1 MLDKF
6 GGGLVRRGLWSPVD
20 AVISSGSAASCL
32 WLSAAGL
39 AGNRKKIHVP
49 RFMHRFRIATWSNR
63 YMSNAIKL
71 RLKKY
76 RAMPAP
82 ILKRK

>member
-1 MLDKF
+1 MMRKPMLDKF

-39 AGNRKKIHVP
+39 AGNRKK
-49 RFMHRFRIATWSNR
+49 
-63 YMSNAIKL
+63 MSNAIKL